1 MSTVKQ
7 WLQRSKSTA
16 PPQVPSQPPQ
26 LFIPVIRD
34 CDGTIPPL
42 HLVPWRE
49 TVLAA
54 YTGPNAGLTSL
65 DMNQEGS
72 PSCSLPLAG
81 ATDWNKPSERAYGI
95 SLSLYEE
102 EIIEQSPALA
112 KKEAPSLAAK
122 EKDPPTLQEEIKE
135 RAVVVTAQERERE
148 HPPSLKDDN
157 ESHHD
162 GGDIDPFPAP
172 PPLSRNKSTI
182 NKPSLSV
189 PAPSLPPSSSP
200 RVKRVAGEPVA
211 DVFAVLAR
219 ENNTIMAIADGV
231 NWGKKPRLAARCA
244 VQTAIAYISD
254 NINKINATPHSRTLT
269 TLLLEAMENAHQCI
283 LEHSG
288 TLTTLS
294 IGIVCQLKPNK
305 KTLLTTSTPN
315 SSSTLSRSS
324 SNWGLFIASVG
335 DSPIFVYSPTNKS
348 ITEATVACH
357 PKDGIRT
364 AAFSGGAL
372 GPAIGTQADM
382 ENLSL
387 NYLPVAEG
395 DIVFMTTDG
404 ISDNF
409 YPQVIRPGEY
419 RDAKKGPTTD
429 VESSTGFL
437 MVSPSTSLPSSTGLP
452 SSKVSTP
459 SSRLEMRC
467 CENIPE
473 LADHLRRHESILN
486 GHISAQTVA
495 ASLVNFAVEITD
507 EKRRFFTECK
517 EKGVMVKSKSRE
529 DPEFDKLVKRLPGKL
544 DHATVVACTVGK
556 HK

>member
-1 MSTVKQ
+1 MIT
-7 WLQRSKSTA
+7 
-16 PPQVPSQPPQ
+16 
-26 LFIPVIRD
+26 D

-49 TVLAA
+49 TVAAA
-54 YTGPNAGLTSL
+54 YTGPNCGLTSL
-65 DMNQEGS
+65 DMNREGP

-81 ATDWNKPSERAYGI
+81 ASDWNRPSERAYGI
-95 SLSLYEE
+95 SLSLYEDETIE
-102 EIIEQSPALA
+102 ESPPVAQSLSSGADRSA
-112 KKEAPSLAAK
+112 TGQ
-122 EKDPPTLQEEIKE
+122 KDPPTDDEKMKEVPVEEVPVEEVPVQEVPVQEVPVQEVPVQEPEEIAVQE
-135 RAVVVTAQERERE
+135 IAVVITAEEREIER
-148 HPPSLKDDN
+148 PPSLKDD
-157 ESHHD
+157 D
-162 GGDIDPFPAP
+162 DIDPFPEA

-182 NKPSLSV
+182 KKPSPV
-189 PAPSLPPSSSP
+189 PSLPPSSSP
-200 RVKRVAGEPVA
+200 QVKRVAGEPIA

-244 VQTAIAYISD
+244 VQTAIAHISD
-254 NINKINATPHSRTLT
+254 NINKINATPHTRTLSA
-269 TLLLEAMENAHQCI
+269 LLLEAMENAHKCI
-283 LEHSG
+283 MDHSA

-294 IGIVCQLKPNK
+294 IAIVCQIKQNK
-305 KTLLTTSTPN
+305 RTLLTNSTPVP
-315 SSSTLSRSS
+315 STLSRSTPAS
-324 SNWGLFIASVG
+324 RWGLFTASVG
-335 DSPIFVYSPTNKS
+335 DSPVFLYSPTNKS

-387 NYLPVAEG
+387 NYLPVTEG

-409 YPQVIRPGEY
+409 YPQVMRPGEI
-419 RDAKKGPTTD
+419 RDSKKGTVAD
-429 VESSTGFL
+429 VESSSGFL
-437 MVSPSTSLPSSTGLP
+437 MVSPSTSLPSST
-452 SSKVSTP
+452 VSTS
-459 SSRLEMRC
+459 SSRLVMRC

-473 LADHLRRHESILN
+473 LADHLRRHEAILN

-517 EKGVMVKSKSRE
+517 EKGIQVKSKSRE

-556 HK
+556 HS